1 MGFLKT
7 SWLLGALLNAAGA
20 IAAVSNDTD
29 YFQSSDLVNTT
40 ASAACQK
47 ALVINVTCYRDLLAA
62 ITRTTSWSLDA
73 LSQICDDAY
82 TTSLNS
88 WVSSENWVSAA
99 NAGASSDAEYEL
111 KHRRQLVEKWA
122 SATQEFRDS
131 YQSRAP
137 VSLPGTEGSRSRGEQ
152 IEGLRYPAEAL
163 ERIYD
168 TLQPDNTSGLICIA
182 PVDENHPENRARLVK
197 FAILLY
203 DYDIE
208 AGHCI
213 DSHIPSEANLNP
225 ATTNDSSVE
234 DFLPW
239 ADLETANFLSIY
251 LTHTGTVI
259 YFGCLGIY
267 MLVDELGLQTGRLTF
282 VEYEI
287 NGTVQES
294 VEIRPF
300 NMKSPNLR
308 AHHCGSRGRPED
320 IRLDMDLPIVDILCQ
335 AKEVDKLSNTMFL
348 CDREQW
354 TSDVELYAPGY
365 LALEAEGRGG
375 KYPLTRLADPNTITG
390 IKKQVMIAV
399 EDPNFSHAR
408 FTWLAPRRP

>member
-1 MGFLKT
+1 MPRSVLHWSGGIPTCIQPHPKPDLSDDEIKEEVKG
-7 SWLLGALLNAAGA
+7 WLLF
-20 IAAVSNDTD
+20 V
-29 YFQSSDLVNTT
+29 
-40 ASAACQK
+40 K
-47 ALVINVTCYRDLLAA
+47 
-62 ITRTTSWSLDA
+62 
-73 LSQICDDAY
+73 
-82 TTSLNS
+82 
-88 WVSSENWVSAA
+88 ENWVSAA
-99 NAGASSDAEYEL
+99 NAGAPSDAEYER

-131 YQSRAP
+131 HQSRAP
-137 VSLPGTEGSRSRGEQ
+137 VGLPGTEGSRSRGEQ

-182 PVDENHPENRARLVK
+182 PVDEKHPENRAH
-197 FAILLY
+197 IL
-203 DYDIE
+203 
-208 AGHCI
+208 
-213 DSHIPSEANLNP
+213 SEAILNP
-225 ATTNDSSVE
+225 ATTKDPSVE

-259 YFGCLGIY
+259 YFGRLGTY

-308 AHHCGSRGRPED
+308 AHHSGSRGRPENIWCVD
-320 IRLDMDLPIVDILCQ
+320 GGYRHQNQPLDMDLPIIDILCQ
-335 AKEVDKLSNTMFL
+335 AKEANKLPNTMFL

-365 LALEAEGRGG
+365 LALNPSR
-375 KYPLTRLADPNTITG
+375 
-390 IKKQVMIAV
+390 
-399 EDPNFSHAR
+399 
-408 FTWLAPRRP
+408 

>member
-1 MGFLKT
+1 MPRSVQHWSGGIPTCIQPHPEPDLSDDEIKEEVKG
-7 SWLLGALLNAAGA
+7 WLLF
-20 IAAVSNDTD
+20 V
-29 YFQSSDLVNTT
+29 
-40 ASAACQK
+40 K
-47 ALVINVTCYRDLLAA
+47 
-62 ITRTTSWSLDA
+62 
-73 LSQICDDAY
+73 
-82 TTSLNS
+82 
-88 WVSSENWVSAA
+88 ENWVSAA

-137 VSLPGTEGSRSRGEQ
+137 VGLPGTEGSRSRGEQ

-182 PVDENHPENRARLVK
+182 PVDENHPVNRARLVK

-213 DSHIPSEANLNP
+213 DSHIPSEAILNP
-225 ATTNDSSVE
+225 ATTNDPSVE
-234 DFLPW
+234 DFMPW
-239 ADLETANFLSIY
+239 SDLETANFLSIY

-259 YFGCLGIY
+259 YLGCLGTY

-300 NMKSPNLR
+300 NMKMPNLR

-320 IRLDMDLPIVDILCQ
+320 IRCVDGGYRHQNQPLDMDLPIVDILCQ
-335 AKEVDKLSNTMFL
+335 AKEANKLPNTMFL

-354 TSDVELYAPGY
+354 ASDVELYAPGY

-375 KYPLTRLADPNTITG
+375 EYPLIRLADPNTIRG
-390 IKKQVMIAV
+390 IKKQVMITV
-399 EDPNFSHAR
+399 QDPSFSHAH
-408 FTWLAPRRP
+408 FTWLAPRQP